1 MAEVRLALVG
11 CGGITRNHITGYREL
26 MANGARD
33 FRVTACCDIETAKAE
48 QAAADIAAFQGRSP
62 KVFESVERVIDASI
76 ADAADVCVP
85 HYAHHSVAIPL
96 LEAGMHVMVEKPIG
110 ITVKATRKIIEA
122 ACRNGRVLATAEN
135 IRRYLTARSCEWA
148 INSEKL
154 IGDVRAVVVQ
164 SANVGPLDYDNP
176 AFKWRGIKTL
186 TGGGMIM
193 DSGAHFTDM
202 MLCLF
207 GDVDEV
213 FCAMNTYDR
222 RIIHGA
228 PVVGDAPA
236 DVEDTWQAMIR
247 FKSGLVTTWIYS
259 RSLPG
264 TPLKNALYFGSK
276 GTMRDLGFPFHCFQS
291 GGEATLADGTVVS
304 SDEIQERYRSTLTD
318 EEQARLFP
326 YGCTNGFAVEVGDF
340 IAAIV
345 ENRGPDLDGTGGLRA
360 KALCEACYESATL
373 GAPVRFDDVL
383 SGEVCAYQ
391 DPIDEFWGL

>member
-1 MAEVRLALVG
+1 MPEVRLALVG

-26 MANGARD
+26 VANGARD
-33 FRVTACCDIETAKAE
+33 FRVTACCDVEEAKAE
-48 QAAADIAAFQGRSP
+48 KAAADIAAFQGSRP
-62 KVFESVERVIDASI
+62 VVFDSVDRLIEASV

-85 HYAHHSVAIPL
+85 HYAHHAVAIPL

-110 ITVKATRKIIEA
+110 ITVKATKKIIDVA
-122 ACRNGRVLATAEN
+122 ARNGRVLATAEN

-148 INSEKL
+148 INTEKL

-164 SANVGPLDYDNP
+164 STNMGLFDYDNP
-176 AFKWRGIKTL
+176 TFKWRGIKTL

-207 GDVDEV
+207 GDVDDV
-213 FCAMNTYDR
+213 FCVMDTYDR
-222 RIIHGA
+222 RIIRDA
-228 PVVGDAPA
+228 PVLGDAPA

-247 FKSGLVTTWIYS
+247 FKSGLVTTWVYS

-291 GGEATLADGTVVS
+291 GGEATLTDGTVVS
-304 SDEIQERYRSTLTD
+304 SDEIQTRYRETLTE

-326 YGCTNGFAVEVGDF
+326 YGCTNGFAVEVADF
-340 IAAIV
+340 VTAIL
-345 ENRGPDLDGTGGLRA
+345 EDRKPDLDGADGLRA

-373 GAPVRFDDVL
+373 GAPVKFDDVL
-383 SGEVCAYQ
+383 SGKVCAFQ
-391 DPIDEFWGL
+391 APIDDFWGL